1 MLKRLAL
8 LFLASFFLASC
19 VAVVPK
25 IDPTA
30 YPIDKGPK
38 ESPPKICKSAYDAML
53 PTVAVVNFTNNSTFD
68 YANVVQ
74 SHVQGASQRTA
85 VGGAAVGVVPG
96 AAGVVWGTK
105 QRQQFQRDS
114 ETTQRQINAKL
125 SESVEDGVMNEI
137 VNMGGA
143 KVFTRKE
150 MDKIISEQKFQ
161 RSGLVDESTLV
172 SLGKLAGVKYI
183 ITGSVNNIDL
193 SYKSYESARRG
204 SQDAGRTVARRSE
217 DTGTA
222 LMGLLIG
229 TATAATLE
237 AMEGWNIGTELTMRI
252 LDVETGEVLLSDKVI
267 GKANIGKIP
276 YPNYD
281 ALVGGIKK
289 AASKGIENIIPKFS
303 KWFTVK
309 GYIRQL
315 RTRQDEKERYANINI
330 GEKVGLK
337 PGSRM
342 IVYTFEEME
351 DEDPVSGSKKL
362 TCNIVKLPVELI
374 VTDQIQAEGAWTTV
388 EGKPQDLKRVKV
400 GQLVERQPMGG
411 HGFMK
416 KMGY

>member
-1 MLKRLAL
+1 MFKRFAL
-8 LFLASFFLASC
+8 LFLASFFLAAC
-19 VAVVPK
+19 AAVPK

-38 ESPPKICKSAYDAML
+38 ESPPKVCKSAYEAIS
-53 PTVAVVNFTNNSTFD
+53 PKVAVVNFTNNSTFD

-74 SHVQGASQRTA
+74 SHVQGSGQRTA

-96 AAGVVWGTK
+96 AAGVVWGSK
-105 QRQQFQRDS
+105 EKHQFQRDS
-114 ETTQRQINAKL
+114 ETTQRQVNAKL

-150 MDKIISEQKFQ
+150 MEKIISEQKFQ

-172 SLGKLAGVKYI
+172 RLGKFAGVKYI

-193 SYKSYESARRG
+193 TYKSYESARQGLGKGG
-204 SQDAGRTVARRSE
+204 SGSWGVDLLGSAMAAG
-217 DTGTA
+217 
-222 LMGLLIG
+222 
-229 TATAATLE
+229 LE
-237 AMEGWNIGTELTMRI
+237 AQEGWNIGTEITLRI

-289 AASKGIENIIPKFS
+289 AASKGIENTIPKLS

-309 GYIRQL
+309 GYINQL
-315 RTRQDEKERYANINI
+315 RTSPDGKERVARINI
-330 GEKVGLK
+330 GEKLGIK
-337 PGSRM
+337 PGSKLV
-342 IVYTFEEME
+342 VYTFEELE
-351 DEDPVSGSKKL
+351 DEDPVTGIKKSS
-362 TCNIVKLPVELI
+362 CNIFKLPVELT
-374 VTDQIQAEGAWTTV
+374 VTDQIQAESAWTTV

-400 GQLVERQPMGG
+400 GQLVERQPLGG
-411 HGFMK
+411 QGFMK

>member
-1 MLKRLAL
+1 MFKRFAL
-8 LFLASFFLASC
+8 LFLASFLLAAC
-19 VAVVPK
+19 ATVPK

-38 ESPPKICKSAYDAML
+38 ESPPKVCKSAYEAIF
-53 PTVAVVNFTNNSTFD
+53 PKVAVVNFTNNSTFD

-74 SHVQGASQRTA
+74 SHVQGSGQRTA

-96 AAGVVWGTK
+96 AAGVVWGSK
-105 QRQQFQRDS
+105 ENRQFQRDS
-114 ETTQRQINAKL
+114 ETTQRQVNAKL
-125 SESVEDGVMNEI
+125 SESVEDGVMNEL

-150 MDKIISEQKFQ
+150 MEKIISEQKFQ

-172 SLGKLAGVKYI
+172 RLGKFAGVKYI

-193 SYKSYESARRG
+193 TYKSYESARRG
-204 SQDAGRTVARRSE
+204 SQDTGRTVARRSE

-222 LMGLLIG
+222 LAGLLIG
-229 TATAATLE
+229 TAVAATLE
-237 AMEGWNIGTELTMRI
+237 AMEGWNIGTEITLRI
-252 LDVETGEVLLSDKVI
+252 LDVETGEVLFSDKVV
-267 GKANIGKIP
+267 GKVNIGKIP

-289 AASKGIENIIPKFS
+289 AASKGIENTIPKLS

-315 RTRQDEKERYANINI
+315 RTRQDEKERYANLNI

-337 PGSRM
+337 PGSKM

-351 DEDPVSGSKKL
+351 DEDPVSGSKKM
-362 TCNIVKLPVELI
+362 TCNIMKLPVELT
-374 VTDQIQAEGAWTTV
+374 VTDQIQAESAWTTV

-400 GQLVERQPMGG
+400 GQLVERQPLGG
-411 HGFMK
+411 QGFMK

>member
-1 MLKRLAL
+1 MFKKFAL
-8 LFLASFFLASC
+8 LFLASFFLAAC
-19 VAVVPK
+19 AAVPK
-25 IDPTA
+25 IDPMA

-38 ESPPKICKSAYDAML
+38 ESPPKACKSAYDAML
-53 PTVAVVNFTNNSTFD
+53 PKVAVVNFTNNSTFD

-74 SHVQGASQRTA
+74 AHVQGASQRTA

-105 QRQQFQRDS
+105 EKRQFQRDS
-114 ETTQRQINAKL
+114 EVTQRQINAKL
-125 SESVEDGVMNEI
+125 PESVEDGVMDEL

-172 SLGKLAGVKYI
+172 RLGKFAGVKYI
-183 ITGSVNNIDL
+183 ITGSVNNVDL
-193 SYKSYESARRG
+193 SYKTYESARQGLGRG
-204 SQDAGRTVARRSE
+204 GSGSWGIDLLGSAMAAG
-217 DTGTA
+217 
-222 LMGLLIG
+222 
-229 TATAATLE
+229 LE
-237 AMEGWNIGTELTMRI
+237 AQEGWNIGTEITMRI
-252 LDVETGEVLLSDKVI
+252 LDVETGEVLLSDKVT
-267 GKANIGKIP
+267 GKVNIGKIP

-289 AASKGIENIIPKFS
+289 AASKGIENTRPKLS

-315 RTRQDEKERYANINI
+315 RTRQDEKERYANLNI

-337 PGSRM
+337 PGTKM
-342 IVYTFEEME
+342 IAYTFEEME
-351 DEDPVSGSKKL
+351 DEDPVSGSKKM
-362 TCNIVKLPVELI
+362 TCNIVKLPVEMT
-374 VTDQIQAEGAWTTV
+374 VTDQVQAESAWVTV

-400 GQLVERQPMGG
+400 GQLVERQPLGEQ
-411 HGFMK
+411 GFMK

>member
-1 MLKRLAL
+1 MFKRFAL
-8 LFLASFFLASC
+8 LFLATFFLTAC
-19 VAVVPK
+19 AAVPK

-38 ESPPKICKSAYDAML
+38 ESPPIICKAAYGSAL
-53 PTVAVVNFTNNSTFD
+53 PKVAVVNFTNNSTFD

-74 SHVQGASQRTA
+74 SHVQGSGQRTA

-105 QRQQFQRDS
+105 ERQQFQRDS
-114 ETTQRQINAKL
+114 QTTQRQVNAKL

-143 KVFTRKE
+143 TVFTRNDME
-150 MDKIISEQKFQ
+150 KIISEQKFQ

-172 SLGKLAGVKYI
+172 RLGKFAGVKYI

-193 SYKSYESARRG
+193 TYKSYESARRG
-204 SQDAGRTVARRSE
+204 AQDAGRTVANRSE

-222 LMGLLIG
+222 LVGLLIG

-237 AMEGWNIGTELTMRI
+237 AMEGWNIGTEITLRI

-267 GKANIGKIP
+267 GKVNIGKIP

-337 PGSRM
+337 PGSKM

-362 TCNIVKLPVELI
+362 TCNIVKLPVELT
-374 VTDQIQAEGAWTTV
+374 VTDQIQAESTWTTV

-400 GQLVERQPMGG
+400 GQLVERQPLGG
-411 HGFMK
+411 QGFMK

>member
-1 MLKRLAL
+1 MFKKFAL
-8 LFLASFFLASC
+8 LFLATFFLAAC
-19 VAVVPK
+19 ATVPK
-25 IDPTA
+25 IDPMA

-38 ESPPKICKSAYDAML
+38 ESPPKVCKSAYDAML
-53 PTVAVVNFTNNSTFD
+53 PKVAVVNFTNNSTFD

-105 QRQQFQRDS
+105 EKRQFQKDS
-114 ETTQRQINAKL
+114 EVTQRQINAKL
-125 SESVEDGVMNEI
+125 PESVEDGVMDDL

-172 SLGKLAGVKYI
+172 RLGKFAGVKYI
-183 ITGSVNNIDL
+183 ITGSVNNVDL
-193 SYKSYESARRG
+193 SYKTYESARQGLGRG
-204 SQDAGRTVARRSE
+204 GSGSWGVDLLGSAMAAG
-217 DTGTA
+217 
-222 LMGLLIG
+222 
-229 TATAATLE
+229 LE
-237 AMEGWNIGTELTMRI
+237 AQEGWNIGTEITLRI

-267 GKANIGKIP
+267 GKVNIGKIP

-289 AASKGIENIIPKFS
+289 AAAKGIENTRPKLS

-315 RTRQDEKERYANINI
+315 RTRQDEKERFANLNI

-337 PGSRM
+337 PGTKM

-351 DEDPVSGSKKL
+351 DEDPVTGSKKM
-362 TCNIVKLPVELI
+362 TCNIVKLPVEMT
-374 VTDQIQAEGAWTTV
+374 VTDQVQAESAWVTV

-400 GQLVERQPMGG
+400 GQLVERQPLGG
-411 HGFMK
+411 QGFIK

>member
-1 MLKRLAL
+1 MFKRFAL
-8 LFLASFFLASC
+8 LFLATFFLTAC
-19 VAVVPK
+19 AAVPK

-38 ESPPKICKSAYDAML
+38 ESPPIICKAAYGSAL
-53 PTVAVVNFTNNSTFD
+53 PKVAVVNFTNNSTFD

-74 SHVQGASQRTA
+74 SHVQGSGQRTA

-105 QRQQFQRDS
+105 ERQQFQRDS
-114 ETTQRQINAKL
+114 QTTQRQVNAKL

-143 KVFTRKE
+143 TVFTRNDME
-150 MDKIISEQKFQ
+150 KIISEQKFQ

-172 SLGKLAGVKYI
+172 RLGKFAGVKYI

-193 SYKSYESARRG
+193 TYKSYESARRG

-222 LMGLLIG
+222 LAGLLIG

-237 AMEGWNIGTELTMRI
+237 AMEGWNIGTEITLRI

-267 GKANIGKIP
+267 GKVNIGKIP

-289 AASKGIENIIPKFS
+289 AASKGIENIKPKFS

-315 RTRQDEKERYANINI
+315 RTSPDEKERYANINI

-337 PGSRM
+337 PGSKM
-342 IVYTFEEME
+342 VVYTFEEME
-351 DEDPVSGSKKL
+351 DEDPVSGNKKL
-362 TCNIVKLPVELI
+362 TCNIVKLPVQLT
-374 VTDQIQAEGAWTTV
+374 VTDQLQAESAWTTV
-388 EGKPQDLKRVKV
+388 EGKPQDLRRVKV
-400 GQLVERQPMGG
+400 GQLVERQPLEGQ
-411 HGFMK
+411 GFMK

>member
-1 MLKRLAL
+1 MFKRFAL
-8 LFLASFFLASC
+8 LFLASFFLAAC
-19 VAVVPK
+19 AAVPK

-38 ESPPKICKSAYDAML
+38 ESPPKVCKSAYEAIS
-53 PTVAVVNFTNNSTFD
+53 PKVAVVNFTNNSTFD

-74 SHVQGASQRTA
+74 SHVQGSGQRTA

-96 AAGVVWGTK
+96 AAGVVWGSK
-105 QRQQFQRDS
+105 EKHQFQRDS
-114 ETTQRQINAKL
+114 ETTQRQVNAKL

-150 MDKIISEQKFQ
+150 MEKITSEQKFQ

-172 SLGKLAGVKYI
+172 RLGKFAGVKYI

-193 SYKSYESARRG
+193 TYKSYESARQGLGKGG
-204 SQDAGRTVARRSE
+204 SGSWGVDLLGSAMAAG
-217 DTGTA
+217 
-222 LMGLLIG
+222 
-229 TATAATLE
+229 LE
-237 AMEGWNIGTELTMRI
+237 AQEGWNIGTEITLRI

-289 AASKGIENIIPKFS
+289 AASKGIENTIPKLS

-309 GYIRQL
+309 GYINQL
-315 RTRQDEKERYANINI
+315 RTSPDGKERVARINI
-330 GEKVGLK
+330 GEKLGIK
-337 PGSRM
+337 PGSKLV
-342 IVYTFEEME
+342 VYTFEELE
-351 DEDPVSGSKKL
+351 DEDPVTGIKKSS
-362 TCNIVKLPVELI
+362 CNIFKLPVELT
-374 VTDQIQAEGAWTTV
+374 VTDQIQAESAWTTV

-400 GQLVERQPMGG
+400 GQLVERQPLGG
-411 HGFMK
+411 QGFMK

>member
-1 MLKRLAL
+1 MFKRFAL
-8 LFLASFFLASC
+8 LFLASFFLAAC
-19 VAVVPK
+19 AAVPK
-25 IDPTA
+25 IDPMA

-38 ESPPKICKSAYDAML
+38 ESPPKVCKSAYEAIS
-53 PTVAVVNFTNNSTFD
+53 PKVAVVNFTNNSTFD

-74 SHVQGASQRTA
+74 SHVQGSGQRTA

-96 AAGVVWGTK
+96 AAGVVWGSK
-105 QRQQFQRDS
+105 EKHQFQRDS
-114 ETTQRQINAKL
+114 ETTQRQVNAKL

-150 MDKIISEQKFQ
+150 MEKIISEQKFQ

-172 SLGKLAGVKYI
+172 RLGKFAGVKYI

-193 SYKSYESARRG
+193 TYKSYESARQGLGKGG
-204 SQDAGRTVARRSE
+204 SGSWGVDLLGSAMAAG
-217 DTGTA
+217 
-222 LMGLLIG
+222 
-229 TATAATLE
+229 LE
-237 AMEGWNIGTELTMRI
+237 AQEGWNIGTEITLRI

-267 GKANIGKIP
+267 GKVNIGKIP

-289 AASKGIENIIPKFS
+289 AASKGIENTIPKLS

-309 GYIRQL
+309 GYINQL
-315 RTRQDEKERYANINI
+315 RTSPDGKERVARINI
-330 GEKVGLK
+330 GEKLGIK
-337 PGSRM
+337 PGSKLV
-342 IVYTFEEME
+342 VYTFEELE
-351 DEDPVSGSKKL
+351 DEDPVTGIKKSS
-362 TCNIVKLPVELI
+362 CNIFKLPVELT
-374 VTDQIQAEGAWTTV
+374 VTDQIQAESAWTTV

-400 GQLVERQPMGG
+400 GQLVERQPLGG
-411 HGFMK
+411 QGFMK

>member
-1 MLKRLAL
+1 MFRRFAL
-8 LFLASFFLASC
+8 LFLATLFLAAC
-19 VAVVPK
+19 ATVPK

-38 ESPPKICKSAYDAML
+38 ESPPKVCKSAYDAML
-53 PTVAVVNFTNNSTFD
+53 PKVAVVNFTNNSTFD

-105 QRQQFQRDS
+105 EKRQFQKDS
-114 ETTQRQINAKL
+114 EVTQRQINAKL
-125 SESVEDGVMNEI
+125 PESVEDGVMDDL

-172 SLGKLAGVKYI
+172 RLGKFAGVKYI
-183 ITGSVNNIDL
+183 ITGSVNNVDL
-193 SYKSYESARRG
+193 SYKTYESARQGLGRG
-204 SQDAGRTVARRSE
+204 GSGSWGVDLLGSAMAAG
-217 DTGTA
+217 
-222 LMGLLIG
+222 
-229 TATAATLE
+229 LE
-237 AMEGWNIGTELTMRI
+237 AQEGWNIGTEITLRI

-267 GKANIGKIP
+267 GKVNIGKIP

-289 AASKGIENIIPKFS
+289 AAAKGIENTRPKLS

-315 RTRQDEKERYANINI
+315 RTRQDEKERFANLNI

-337 PGSRM
+337 PGTKM

-351 DEDPVSGSKKL
+351 DEDPVTGSKKM
-362 TCNIVKLPVELI
+362 TCNIVKLPVEMT
-374 VTDQIQAEGAWTTV
+374 VTDQVQAESAWVTV

-400 GQLVERQPMGG
+400 GQLVERQPLGG
-411 HGFMK
+411 QGFIK

>member
-1 MLKRLAL
+1 MFKRFAL
-8 LFLASFFLASC
+8 LFLAAFFLTAC
-19 VAVVPK
+19 ATVPK
-25 IDPTA
+25 IDPMA

-38 ESPPKICKSAYDAML
+38 ESPPKSCKSAYDAML
-53 PTVAVVNFTNNSTFD
+53 PKVAVVNFTNNSTFD

-74 SHVQGASQRTA
+74 AHVQGASQRTA
-85 VGGAAVGVVPG
+85 VGGAAVGVAPG
-96 AAGVVWGTK
+96 AAGVVWGSREK
-105 QRQQFQRDS
+105 QQFQRDS
-114 ETTQRQINAKL
+114 QTTQRQVNAKL

-143 KVFTRKE
+143 SVFTRKDME
-150 MDKIISEQKFQ
+150 KIISEQKFQ

-172 SLGKLAGVKYI
+172 RLGKFAGVKYI

-193 SYKSYESARRG
+193 TYKSYESARRG
-204 SQDAGRTVARRSE
+204 AQDAGRTVARRSE

-222 LMGLLIG
+222 LAGLLIG
-229 TATAATLE
+229 TAAAATLE
-237 AMEGWNIGTELTMRI
+237 AMEGWNIGTEITLRI

-267 GKANIGKIP
+267 GKVNIGKIP

-281 ALVGGIKK
+281 ALIGGIKK
-289 AASKGIENIIPKFS
+289 AASKGIEDAKPKLS

-315 RTRQDEKERYANINI
+315 RTSPDENERYANINI

-337 PGSRM
+337 PGSKM

-351 DEDPVSGSKKL
+351 DEDPVTGSKKL
-362 TCNIVKLPVELI
+362 TCNIVKLPVELT
-374 VTDQIQAEGAWTTV
+374 VTDQLQADGAWTIV
-388 EGKPQDLKRVKV
+388 EGKPRDLKRVKV
-400 GQLVERQPMGG
+400 GQLVERQPLEGQ
-411 HGFMK
+411 GFMK